1 MKKLLLT
8 LSGIVL
14 TSVAF
19 SQITFRVE
27 SPVGIQG
34 PYGFIEAGTGW
45 GLPTLAGVYVT
56 DTIVIPNDGTPGLNA
71 QGNPASATGCN
82 ALPAGSLAGKI
93 AMVFRSDGATPPIGG
108 CEFGLKAKNC
118 QDAGAVAVIIVN
130 RDAMP
135 VGMQAGAG
143 TPPAGSLVT
152 IPVINIGLST
162 GQSILNTIQGGTT
175 VVGSIGDKTGLF
187 TDDVTIFQDSTV
199 RAKFAGV
206 PTIGNLA
213 GSSLPVNVGSWVYN
227 WGSNDQTGVT
237 LNASIVNGATS
248 LYNETSTPFDL
259 LSGDSIFVT
268 LPDFTPT
275 SHTPGRNIFTYEVI
289 LTSTDLD
296 SSDNIVSTDY
306 VVNENILSYARLD
319 NNNLPKV
326 DGGIQPAD
334 LGESDEFMSCI
345 TFSDSNASAIGVD
358 GLYFAT
364 SAASGVDIEGTE
376 VLLTAYKW
384 NDAFTD
390 LNDANF
396 AMSAFEEIANGS
408 YIYTDSIPNQIVY
421 GSFNNQFILE
431 DDQRYL
437 FCVTTF
443 GSSYY
448 IGYDTDTKYDWTL
461 NASPSPQPYTL
472 INVAQA
478 DWYTGFNSSVVPSIG
493 VYMFPAEDLAINEN
507 VVEANAYPNP
517 SKDVITVKVNANG
530 DAKLK
535 VTDLA
540 GRTVSNGTVKINNG
554 QFSTNVAGMNAGTYV
569 FSLEFANGT
578 SSRFNVVVTK

>member
-1 MKKLLLT
+1 MKKLILT

-27 SPVGIQG
+27 SPVGLQG
-34 PYGFIEAGTGW
+34 PYEFIEAGTGW
-45 GLPTLAGVYVT
+45 GLPSLAGVYVT

-82 ALPAGSLAGKI
+82 ALPAGSLTGKI
-93 AMVFRSDGATPPIGG
+93 AMVFRGDGATPAIGS

-118 QDAGAVAVIIVN
+118 QDAGAIAVIIVN

-152 IPVINIGLST
+152 IPVINIGLLT
-162 GQSILNTIQGGTT
+162 GQSILNTIQGGTV

-187 TDDVTIFQDSTV
+187 ADDVTIFQDSTV
-199 RAKFAGV
+199 RAKYAAV
-206 PTIGNLA
+206 PSIGNLD
-213 GSSLPVNVGSWVYN
+213 GSSFPVNVGSWVYN

-237 LNASIVNGATS
+237 LTATIMNGATS
-248 LYNETSTPFDL
+248 LYNETSTAFDI
-259 LSGDSIFVT
+259 LSGDSVFVT
-268 LPDFTPT
+268 LPDYTPT
-275 SHTPGRNIFTYEVI
+275 THTAGRNVFTYEVN
-289 LTSTDLD
+289 LTTTDLD
-296 SSDNIVSTDY
+296 SSDNMVSTDF
-306 VVNENILSYARLD
+306 VVNGNVLSYARVD

-334 LGESDEFMSCI
+334 LAVDEEFTSCI
-345 TFSDSNASAIGVD
+345 HFLDSNASDIGVD
-358 GLYFAT
+358 GLNFAT
-364 SAASGVDIEGTE
+364 STVSGVDIEGTE

-384 NDAFTD
+384 NDPFID

-396 AMSAFEEIANGS
+396 AMTLFEEIATGS
-408 YIYTDSIPNQIVY
+408 YVYIDSIPNQIVY
-421 GSFNNQFILE
+421 GHFDQQFILE
-431 DDQRYL
+431 DNQRYL
-437 FCVTTF
+437 FCITTF
-443 GSSYY
+443 GSDFF

-461 NASPSPQPYTL
+461 NAATSPQPFTL
-472 INVAQA
+472 INVAQT
-478 DWYTGFNSSVVPSIG
+478 DWFTGFTSGVVPSIG
-493 VYMFPAEDLAINEN
+493 VNMFPAEELTINEN

-517 SKDVITVKVNANG
+517 SKDVITVKVNASG
-530 DAKLK
+530 DATLK

-554 QFSTNVAGMNAGTYV
+554 QFTTNVSGMNTGTYV

>member
-1 MKKLLLT
+1 MKKILLA

-14 TSVAF
+14 STVAF

-34 PYGFIEAGTGW
+34 PYDFIEAGTGW
-45 GLPTLAGVYVT
+45 GLPSLAGVYVT
-56 DTIVIPNDGTPGLNA
+56 DTIVLANDGTPGLNA

-93 AMVFRSDGATPPIGG
+93 AMVFRGDGGTPAIGG

-143 TPPAGSLVT
+143 TPPAGSTVT
-152 IPVINIGLST
+152 IPVINIGLLT
-162 GQSILNTIQGGTT
+162 GQAILNTIQGGTA

-187 TDDVTIFQDSTV
+187 ADDVTIFQDSTV
-199 RAKFAGV
+199 RAKYAAA
-206 PTIGNLA
+206 PTIGNLD
-213 GSSLPVNVGSWVYN
+213 GSSFPVNVGSWVYN

-237 LNASIVNGATS
+237 LNATIMNGATS
-248 LYNETSTPFDL
+248 LYNQTSTPFDL
-259 LSGDSIFVT
+259 LSGDSVFVT
-268 LPDFTPT
+268 LPNYEPT
-275 SHTPGRNIFTYEVI
+275 AHTPGRNVLTYKVI
-289 LTSTDLD
+289 LTTTDSD
-296 SSDNIVSTDY
+296 TSDNEVSSDF
-306 VVNENILSYARLD
+306 VVNGNILSYARVD
-319 NNNLPKV
+319 NNNLPVV

-334 LGESDEFMSCI
+334 LGASEEFVSCI
-345 TFSDSNASAIGVD
+345 HFSDPNASDIGVD

-364 SAASGVDIEGTE
+364 SAVSGVDINGSE
-376 VLLTAYKW
+376 VILTAYKW
-384 NDAFTD
+384 NDAFVD

-396 AMSAFEEIANGS
+396 AMTSFEEIATGS

-421 GSFNNQFILE
+421 GRFNDQFILE
-431 DDQRYL
+431 DNQRYL
-437 FCVTTF
+437 FCITTF
-443 GSSYY
+443 GSSFY

-461 NASPSPQPYTL
+461 NASPSPQPFTL
-472 INVAQA
+472 INVAQT
-478 DWYTGFNSSVVPSIG
+478 DWFTGFTSGVVPSIG
-493 VYMFPAEDLAINEN
+493 VYMFPAEELTINEN
-507 VVEANAYPNP
+507 VVEASAFPNP

-530 DAKLK
+530 DATLK

-540 GRTVSNGTVKINNG
+540 GRSVSNGTVKINNG
-554 QFSTNVAGMNAGTYV
+554 QFTTNVADMNAGTYV
-569 FSLEFANGT
+569 FTLEYANGT
-578 SSRFNVVVTK
+578 TSRFNVVVSK